1 MKSLKG
7 TQTEKNILAA
17 FIGESQARNKYTY
30 WASTA
35 KKEGYMQI
43 AAIFTETAE
52 QEKEHAKRLFK
63 FLEGGDVELTTTAG
77 AGVIGTTLENLK
89 MAAAGE
95 NHEWQSMYPEFAET
109 AKKEGFPL
117 IAAVMMNIAVAEKHH
132 AERYEA
138 FIKRIE
144 ENSMWVQEDA
154 VTWRCMNCGFI
165 VVSKSAPE
173 KCPACD
179 HPRGYFE
186 QLPKSC

>member
-35 KKEGYMQI
+35 KKEGYMKI

-52 QEKEHAKRLFK
+52 QEKEHAKRLFS
-63 FLEGGDVELTTTAG
+63 FLEGGEVELTTSAG

-95 NHEWQSMYPEFAET
+95 NHEWQHMYPEFAET

-117 IAAVMMNIAVAEKHH
+117 IAAVMMSIAVAEKHH
-132 AERYEA
+132 AKRYEA

-144 ENSMWVQEDA
+144 ENNMWVQEDA

-165 VVSKSAPE
+165 VVSKSAPQ

-179 HPRGYFE
+179 HPQGYFE
-186 QLPKSC
+186 QISGIC